1 MSWKLRR
8 AGIKKVSRKQAL
20 VIRKIFEGKV
30 YLNMDKK
37 GKRPTLAR
45 HVMSL
50 VNWQADFQVIDFDPE
65 EWLKGESTN
74 NTN

>member
-1 MSWKLRR
+1 
-8 AGIKKVSRKQAL
+8 
-20 VIRKIFEGKV
+20 
-30 YLNMDKK
+30 MDKK

>member
-1 MSWKLRR
+1 MYRLYHNGDLSDF
-8 AGIKKVSRKQAL
+8 VE
-20 VIRKIFEGKV
+20 IFEGKV

>member
-1 MSWKLRR
+1 MYRLYHNSDL
-8 AGIKKVSRKQAL
+8 SDL
-20 VIRKIFEGKV
+20 VEIFEGKV

-45 HVMSL
+45 HVISL